1 MPVALAALLG
11 AAALAGCGSS
21 SHSDGTAADPAGV
34 IPESAPIYLGAT
46 VRPDGS
52 QAEAA
57 LAAGKALTHQANPYQ
72 RLLGVLRTPGS
83 PALNYKSEVAPW
95 LGPRAGVFLRSLSGA
110 SALLALVEGALTGS
124 AGSSAVAFGKTG
136 ADGAIVMDTS
146 DASAARS
153 FLAKQAKRA
162 GARAAS
168 YRGVSYEATAAG
180 LAFGLVGR
188 FAVIGSE
195 AGLHEVIDT
204 TQGGGALSAAPGYA
218 KLAAAAPGGALAHL
232 YVNPGSAAAKAGAG
246 GVSGLLAPLTGGRQ
260 ADISLLPAAGS
271 ITLDADTLAA
281 PGTRGG
287 LLSADPEASQA
298 LASLPGDSWLALGLG
313 HLATN
318 LQADVAALKGVASL
332 LGSEGTAS
340 GLGTLVEGLLTP
352 VEVMGADTAR
362 ARSDFAGW
370 QRSAGIFASGAG
382 LLDLKGAI
390 VISSNDAAR
399 SRAAVAKLGAALAS
413 RGDSISRASI
423 PGTEA
428 SLSARV
434 RGFPLALD
442 IAAGRGA
449 DGSAKFV
456 LGLGEA
462 SVGAA
467 LAPTSTLASSATRAA
482 ASSALSGTLPSV
494 ILQFPTLLSLLEG
507 IGLTESPPVST
518 LVPYLRSLTTLSGG
532 GQDLGGEV
540 ERFRLVV
547 GLAQSGG

>member
-1 MPVALAALLG
+1 MPVGLAALLS

-21 SHSDGTAADPAGV
+21 SHSDGTTADPAGV
-34 IPESAPIYLGAT
+34 TPGSTPIYLGAM
-46 VRPDGS
+46 VRPSGS
-52 QAEAA
+52 QAAAA

-83 PALNYKSEVAPW
+83 PALDYKSEVAPW

-110 SALLALVEGALTGS
+110 SAMLALVEGGLTG
-124 AGSSAVAFGKTG
+124 ATSSLTIPFGKSG

-168 YRGVSYEATAAG
+168 YRGVSYEATTAG

-195 AGLHEVIDT
+195 AALHGVIDT
-204 TQGGGALSAAPGYA
+204 TQGGGALAGDPGYA

-232 YVNPGSAAAKAGAG
+232 YVNPGSVAAKAGAA
-246 GVSGLLAPLTGGRQ
+246 GVSGLLGPLTGGRQ
-260 ADISLLPAAGS
+260 ANISLVPTAGS
-271 ITLDADTLAA
+271 LALDADTLAE

-313 HLATN
+313 HLSTN
-318 LQADVAALKGVASL
+318 LQADVVALKGVTSL
-332 LGSEGTAS
+332 LGSGAS
-340 GLGTLVEGLLTP
+340 SLGTLVEGLLTP
-352 VEVMGADTAR
+352 IEVMGANTAR
-362 ARSDFAGW
+362 ARSDFASW
-370 QRSAGIFASGAG
+370 QQSLGIFASGAG
-382 LLDLKGAI
+382 LLELKGGI
-390 VISSNDAAR
+390 VISSNDPAR
-399 SRAAVAKLGAALAS
+399 SRAAVAKLGAELAR
-413 RGDSISRASI
+413 RGDSISPVSI

-428 SLSARV
+428 AVSARV

-449 DGSAKFV
+449 DGGAKFV

-462 SVGAA
+462 SVGSA
-467 LAPTSTLASSATRAA
+467 LAPTSTLSSSTTRAA
-482 ASSALSGTLPSV
+482 ATTALGGTLPSV
-494 ILQFPTLLSLLEG
+494 ILQVPTLLSLLEG
-507 IGLTESPPVST
+507 IGLTESPPLST
-518 LVPYLRSLTTLSGG
+518 LVPYLRSITTVSGG
-532 GQDLGGEV
+532 GQDLGGEI

-547 GLAQSGG
+547 GLTQSGG